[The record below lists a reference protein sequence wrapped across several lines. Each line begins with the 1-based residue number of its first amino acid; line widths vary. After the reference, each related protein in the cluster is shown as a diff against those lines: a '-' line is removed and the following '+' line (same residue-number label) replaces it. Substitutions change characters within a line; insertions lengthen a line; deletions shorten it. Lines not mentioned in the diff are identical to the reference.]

1 MPDILLKN
9 ASGEDVAYE
18 NVNAVNLRNTN
29 GGTET
34 FVSNNLIKNQV
45 QVDWNQTDETAVDF
59 IKNKPE
65 TFESEAELP
74 EVTEAD
80 NGKVLGVVNG
90 LWSKMNAPSGS
101 GSSSSGASS
110 VQPDWNQNDS
120 TQADYI
126 KNRPFYVGD
135 DISTALLPAMDLEF
149 NPEDSYMPY
158 VFMTPVPSELM
169 QLWSED
175 WNSATITWDGVEY
188 ICEPKSLYGIK
199 AIGNVELML
208 GTGDS
213 GEPFL
218 IGCMQDDGNN
228 ICIAYSLIDIPNI
241 ILDASLSYTAVEDA
255 SYYYTSTDPLTLI
268 EGEQY
273 LLDSSF
279 GTFYDL
285 VATKYTLNNTTYIG
299 IGNPSILGLSESSS
313 SDNFFIYTATTSDG
327 TQSSAMVVTS
337 AGDYVYTVRLCHTPI
352 ITHNVSCDITLRPM
366 NTIDPK
372 FLREVPWDKISNK
385 PFYDIS
391 PGMVISESTVNCVN
405 EFDDNLYYTTV
416 DEVDL
421 IANVQYA
428 VTWDNTTYYL
438 TAQGEGESIIL
449 TCDDPNFII
458 VNGYIDGSTMIIG
471 SQGTHIYTITTNEET
486 VKKLDSKYLPNNIGL
501 PEYSSSG
508 VDDGKILKISGSTPV
523 WQMPDSGLPIVDGS
537 SNDKVLK
544 VVNGVWA
551 VADEKEDIKELPT
564 ISDTDNGKFLRVV
577 NGVVAWSTIQNA
589 EEVQF

>member
-9 ASGEDVAYE
+9 ASGEDVVYE

-45 QVDWNQTDETAVDF
+45 QADWDQTDETAVDF

-101 GSSSSGASS
+101 ESGVLS
-110 VQPDWNQNDS
+110 WNDL
-120 TQADYI
+120 TD
-126 KNRPFYVGD
+126 KPFYAEE
-135 DISTALLPAMDLEF
+135 SWQ
-149 NPEDSYMPY
+149 
-158 VFMTPVPSELM
+158 ELM
-169 QLWSED
+169 PSSILPFAFEDGLCAFFTNPTTEMLEMYQNEWSK
-175 WNSATITWDGVEY
+175 ARVVWDGVEY
-188 ICEPKSLYGIK
+188 ECEPKMFYGVVK
-199 AIGNVELML
+199 AVGNVEAVE

-213 GEPFL
+213 GEPFAIL
-218 IGCMQDDGNN
+218 VDDGTLLGSPTAVAVSIEDTLNQVTTATHT
-228 ICIAYSLIDIPNI
+228 IG
-241 ILDASLSYTAVEDA
+241 ASLLVEKV
-255 SYYYTSTDPLTLI
+255 YPI
-268 EGEQY
+268 
-273 LLDSSF
+273 DS
-279 GTFYDL
+279 
-285 VATKYTLNNTTYIG
+285 K
-299 IGNPSILGLSESSS
+299 
-313 SDNFFIYTATTSDG
+313 FIDK
-327 TQSSAMVVTS
+327 V
-337 AGDYVYTVRLCHTPI
+337 L
-352 ITHNVSCDITLRPM
+352 
-366 NTIDPK
+366 
-372 FLREVPWDKISNK
+372 WDKISDK
-385 PFYDIS
+385 PFYDIL
-391 PGMVISESTVNCVN
+391 PGMVISEGTVNCIN
-405 EFDDNLYYTTV
+405 EFNDNLYYATV
-416 DEVDL
+416 AEVDL

-428 VTWDNTTYYL
+428 VTWDDTTYYL
-438 TAQGEGESIIL
+438 TTQGEGESIIL
-449 TCDDPNFII
+449 TCDDPNFMI

-471 SQGTHIYTITTNEET
+471 SQGTHTYTITTNEEA

-508 VDDGKILKISGSTPV
+508 VDDGKILKINGSTPT
-523 WQMPDSGLPIVDGS
+523 WQIPDSGLPTVDGS
-537 SNDKVLK
+537 YNNKVLK

-551 VADEKEDIKELPT
+551 VADEKEEIKELPT